1 MTHSP
6 ALSKSETLWGF
17 AYLIFQ
23 LIFLPGI
30 LNVLTWFIPLTLLEV
45 NLIYYTVNLAA
56 VLAIFHRFLLANFD
70 TALGAPGS
78 LLLAAL
84 FGMGRYLMMSVL
96 VGMIVVSADPGFTN
110 FNDEAL
116 FEMAGSDLPLLAL
129 ATIVL
134 VPPVEE
140 TLFRGLIFRNLYE
153 KNRTAAYF
161 ISTVAFAAIHLVGF
175 LTEYAPMELFLA
187 FLQYVPAGLCLA
199 WAYERSGSI
208 FAPILIHSLVN
219 AMGIAGMR

>member
-6 ALSKSETLWGF
+6 TLSKSETIWGF
-17 AYLIFQ
+17 AYLVFQ

-30 LNVLTWFIPLTLLEV
+30 LGVLTYFVPMSLLEV
-45 NLIYYTVNLAA
+45 NLVYYTVNLLS
-56 VLAIFHRFLLANFD
+56 VLVIFRRFLLANFD
-70 TALGAPGS
+70 AALEAPGNV
-78 LLLAAL
+78 LFTTL
-84 FGMGRYLMMSVL
+84 FGMGRYLMMSML
-96 VGMIVVSADPGFTN
+96 VGMIVLSLDPDFTN
-110 FNDEAL
+110 FNDETL
-116 FEMAGSDLPLLAL
+116 LEMAGSDLPLLAL

-140 TLFRGLIFRNLYE
+140 TLFRGLIFRNLFP
-153 KNRTAAYF
+153 KNKAAAYWV
-161 ISTVAFAAIHLVGF
+161 STVAFAAIHLVGY
-175 LTEYAPMELFLA
+175 LTVYAPMDLFLA
-187 FLQYVPAGLCLA
+187 FLQYLPAGLCLA

>member
-6 ALSKSETLWGF
+6 TLTKSEIIWGF
-17 AYLIFQ
+17 AYLVFQ

-30 LNVLTWFIPLTLLEV
+30 LGVFSWFIPMTLLEV
-45 NLIYYTVNLAA
+45 NLVFYTVNLVA
-56 VLAIFHRFLLANFD
+56 VLAIFHRFLLVNFD
-70 TALGAPGS
+70 LALEGPGNVFF
-78 LLLAAL
+78 ATL
-84 FGMGRYLMMSVL
+84 FGMGRYLMMSML
-96 VGMIVVSADPGFTN
+96 VGMIVLSLDPEFVN
-110 FNDEAL
+110 FNDETL
-116 FEMAGSDLPLLAL
+116 FEMAGSDLSLMAL

-140 TLFRGLIFRNLYE
+140 TLFRGLIFRNLME

-161 ISTVAFAAIHLVGF
+161 VSTIAFAAIHLMGY

-187 FLQYVPAGLCLA
+187 FLQYLPAGLCLA
-199 WAYERSGSI
+199 WAYERSGTI

>member
-6 ALSKSETLWGF
+6 ALTKSETIRGF

-30 LNVLTWFIPLTLLEV
+30 LGVLTAIVPMDLLEV
-45 NLIYYTVNLAA
+45 NLVYYTVNLVS
-56 VLAIFHRFLLANFD
+56 VLVIFRRFLLANFD
-70 TALGAPGS
+70 HALAAPGN
-78 LLLAAL
+78 LFMTAL
-84 FGMGRYLMMSVL
+84 FGMGRYLIMVML
-96 VGMIVVSADPGFTN
+96 VGTIVISVDPGFTN

-116 FEMAGSDLPLLAL
+116 SEMAGSNLPLLAL

-140 TLFRGLIFRNLYE
+140 TLFRGLIFRNLFH
-153 KNRTAAYF
+153 KHKAAAYWV
-161 ISTVAFAAIHLVGF
+161 STVAFAAIHLVGF
-175 LTEYAPMELFLA
+175 LGDYSPTTLLLA
-187 FLQYVPAGLCLA
+187 FLQYVPAGLCLG